1 MKVQRFF
8 SHSMQEVL
16 RLVREELGPDAVIL
30 SNNKVPGGIEVVATT
45 EYEEP
50 RETEVFSSALRESSE
65 RPSASA
71 IARMQAEKSL
81 HLQDELDK
89 AKQRIQSAQH
99 LGKSSQQLNGQ
110 TAEVSP
116 LDEEIYVQD
125 SVVNQAP
132 STVDAKA
139 LNEVHAEL
147 KLLKGLIAQ
156 QTLQAAVPA
165 EASTSGMTTVQKSIS
180 ERLEALSFKRSLREK
195 LVSAV
200 AKASDF
206 DLAWQKIREGLAGR
220 IQVERS
226 EVIDLGGVVALVG
239 PTGSGKT
246 TTIGKLA
253 ARYVMKYGA
262 EGIALVTTDRFRIAA
277 QEQLKVYGR
286 ILNVPVHIVDET
298 RSLDSVLDSL
308 SSKRLVLVDTAG
320 LIPSDAAWAEQ
331 LKELKMSAHR
341 VQSYLVAPAV
351 DQFQVMYS
359 NFKHYDM
366 VGLQGV
372 IVSKI
377 DEAVSLGETISF
389 LIESKLCAAYLTDG
403 QRVPEDIGLLDSV
416 ELIDRAE
423 NLLDKPE
430 RWVSMSSD
438 SGNEPP
444 DFSGSKYTYS
454 A

>member
-16 RLVREELGPDAVIL
+16 RMVREELGPDAVIL

-71 IARMQAEKSL
+71 VARMQAEKSL

-99 LGKSSQQLNGQ
+99 LGKSSQQLSGQ
-110 TAEVSP
+110 PAEVSP

-132 STVDAKA
+132 PTVDAKA

-200 AKASDF
+200 VKASDF

-438 SGNEPP
+438 SGNESP